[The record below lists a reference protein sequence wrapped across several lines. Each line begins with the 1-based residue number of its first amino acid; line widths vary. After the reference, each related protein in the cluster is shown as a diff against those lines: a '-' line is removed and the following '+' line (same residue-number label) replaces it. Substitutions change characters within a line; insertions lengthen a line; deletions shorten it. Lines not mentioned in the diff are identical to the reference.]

1 MWQKLK
7 VLISHGRVPLI
18 TAPSIAFLVS
28 VGSFFGVF
36 QLLEGTVRDEFFR
49 LRSLEA
55 PENAIVVV
63 TIDETDIAAVGD
75 WPITDA
81 VLAELLEKLRSLE
94 PRAIG
99 MDLYRNLPE
108 EPGHEELMAVFRS
121 TPNLIGIENIIGA
134 RVPPPP
140 ILKELGQVALA
151 NVMLDRDRKVRRG
164 LLSAQDSEDG
174 GQIKLTLATQL
185 ALMYLEAEGISL
197 EAIDP
202 EQQKLKLGR
211 AIFVPLKAGDAG
223 YREDDDLGG
232 YQILMNWRGTQ
243 PLFPTISMSE
253 VLDGIVEPEQ
263 VRDRIVLIGSIAD
276 STNDFFE
283 TPYDSLGF
291 AQINPMPGVV
301 VHANLASQII
311 RAALEGRPLL
321 QGSPRTW
328 EAVWIAIW
336 SGVGAILSWYLENT
350 GQNAGENTGKKR
362 RKLPGI
368 ATILGSVGSGGLLIG
383 GAYLAFLGGI
393 LLPVV
398 SPLSGFSLSA
408 IVTANLYK
416 QWKLEVANNRLA
428 AANQQLED
436 YSRNL
441 EVKVEERTAQLKSAK
456 EEAEAARAE
465 ADSANSAKS
474 EFLSNMSHELR
485 TPLNGILGYAQI
497 FQQDKSLNPKQQ
509 DGVNVI
515 YQCGTHLLN
524 LINDI
529 LDLSKI
535 EARKMELYPVE
546 LHLPTF
552 LQGVVEMCR
561 IKAEQKGIAFNYRE
575 ATLPNVIIADEKRLR
590 QVLINLL
597 GNAIKFTDSGS
608 VNLNVYLLN
617 KYESKEPRTYSE
629 QIEKKNTREEVNIS
643 QLPMIKIRFQVEDT
657 GVGMTSEQIAKI
669 FVPFEQVGEKKR
681 RSQGTGLGLSISQK
695 IAAMMGSTIQI
706 ASALGSGSTFWF
718 DADFAAIDSSQG
730 YKNQKNTDISAIA
743 GYSGKKRRILV
754 VDNQRENRDILRN
767 LLEIVGFVVVEAVN
781 GDRGLERVFKEKP
794 DLVVT
799 DLGMPELDGFEMV
812 RRLRAKPEF
821 QQLPIVASSARA
833 YQTDREKIAET
844 GCNDFLP
851 KPIVAEH
858 LLAMLETH
866 LGLEWIYKENELVP
880 TSSSSS
886 ESKVHSDL
894 EKIVPPPAP
903 ILEEIYEL
911 AAGGLF
917 FEIEKLLDQLEKI
930 SPKFIPFNNLILSF
944 ALEFEGEKIME
955 LLQAYMSDRSS

>member
-7 VLISHGRVPLI
+7 VLINHGRVPLI

-28 VGSFFGVF
+28 AGSFFGVF
-36 QLLEGTVRDEFFR
+36 QLLEGAVRDEFFR
-49 LRSLEA
+49 LRSLEE
-55 PENAIVVV
+55 PEDAIVVV

-108 EPGHEELMAVFRS
+108 EPGYEELIAVFRS
-121 TPNLIGIENIIGA
+121 TPNLIGIENILGA

-151 NVMLDRDRKVRRG
+151 NVIWDRDRKVRRG

-174 GQIKLTLATQL
+174 GRIKLTLPTQL
-185 ALMYLEAEGISL
+185 ALMYLEAEGITL

-223 YREDDDLGG
+223 YRENDDLGG
-232 YQILMNWRGTQ
+232 YQILMNWRGSQ
-243 PLFPTISMSE
+243 SLFPTISMTE
-253 VLDGIVEPEQ
+253 VLEGRVEPEQ

-311 RAALEGRPLL
+311 RAAMEGRPLL

-336 SGVGAILSWYLENT
+336 SGVGAILSWSLENT
-350 GQNAGENTGKKR
+350 GEKR
-362 RKLPGI
+362 GKLPGI
-368 ATILGSVGSGGLLIG
+368 RTMLGGFGSGGLLIG

-398 SPLSGFSLSA
+398 SPLAGFSLSA

-441 EVKVEERTAQLKSAK
+441 EVKVEERTAQLKKAK
-456 EEAEAARAE
+456 EEAETARAE

-497 FQQDKSLNPKQQ
+497 FQQEKSFNSKQQ

-535 EARKMELYPVE
+535 EARKMELYLGE
-546 LHLPTF
+546 IHLPTF

-561 IKAEQKGIAFNYRE
+561 IKAEQKGISFNYRE
-575 ATLPNVIIADEKRLR
+575 SAPLPNIIIADEKRLR

-597 GNAIKFTDSGS
+597 GNAIKFTDNGE
-608 VNLNVYLLN
+608 VNLKVDLLTQDQ
-617 KYESKEPRTYSE
+617 SKENRNYS
-629 QIEKKNTREEVNIS
+629 KEVNHQKNIEAFNNNS
-643 QLPMIKIRFQVEDT
+643 QLPTIKIRFQVEDT
-657 GVGMTSEQIAKI
+657 GVGMSSEQVAKI
-669 FVPFEQVGEKKR
+669 FTPFEQVGEKSR

-695 IAAMMGSTIQI
+695 IAAMMGSKIQI
-706 ASALGSGSTFWF
+706 ASELGNGSIFWF
-718 DADFAAIDSSQG
+718 DAEFPVLASSQG
-730 YKNQKNTDISAIA
+730 YKTNNTDIGAIA
-743 GYSGKKRRILV
+743 GYAGKKRKILV
-754 VDNQRENRDILRN
+754 VDNTRENRDILRN
-767 LLEIVGFVVVEAVN
+767 LLEVVGFVVVEAVN

-799 DLGMPELDGFEMV
+799 DLAMPELDGFEMV

-821 QQLPIVASSARA
+821 QKLPIVASSARA
-833 YQTDREKIAET
+833 YQTDREKIAEA

-858 LLAMLETH
+858 LLAMLQTH
-866 LGLEWIYKENELVP
+866 LGLEWIYEKNETVP
-880 TSSSSS
+880 ISSS
-886 ESKVHSDL
+886 ESEVDSSP
-894 EKIVPPPAP
+894 EEIVPPPAP
-903 ILEEIYEL
+903 ILNAIYEL

-917 FEIEKLLDQLEKI
+917 FEIEKILGNLEKV
-930 SPKFIPFNNLILSF
+930 SPEFIPFNKLILNWSM
-944 ALEFEGEKIME
+944 EFEGEKIME
-955 LLQAYMSDRSS
+955 SLQAYMSDRSV

>member
-28 VGSFFGVF
+28 AGSFFGVF
-36 QLLEGTVRDEFFR
+36 QLLEGAVRDEFFR
-49 LRSLEA
+49 LRSLEE
-55 PENAIVVV
+55 PEDAIVVV

-108 EPGHEELMAVFRS
+108 EPGHEELIAVFRS
-121 TPNLIGIENIIGA
+121 TPNLIGIENILGA

-140 ILKELGQVALA
+140 ILKDLGQVALA
-151 NVMLDRDRKVRRG
+151 NVILDRDRKVRRG
-164 LLSAQDSEDG
+164 LLSAKDSEDG
-174 GQIKLTLATQL
+174 GRIKLTLPTQL
-185 ALMYLEAEGISL
+185 ALMYLEAEGITL

-223 YREDDDLGG
+223 YRENDDLGG
-232 YQILMNWRGTQ
+232 YQILMNWRGSES
-243 PLFPTISMSE
+243 LFPTISMTE
-253 VLDGIVEPEQ
+253 VLEGRVKPEQ

-311 RAALEGRPLL
+311 RAAMEGRPLL

-336 SGVGAILSWYLENT
+336 SGVGAILSWCLENT
-350 GQNAGENTGKKR
+350 EEKR
-362 RKLPGI
+362 GKLPGI
-368 ATILGSVGSGGLLIG
+368 RTILGGVGSGGLLIG
-383 GAYLAFLGGI
+383 GAYIAFLGGI
-393 LLPVV
+393 LLPVI
-398 SPLSGFSLSA
+398 SPLAGFSLSA

-416 QWKLEVANNRLA
+416 QWKLEVANNSLA

-441 EVKVEERTAQLKSAK
+441 EVKVEERTAELKTAK

-497 FQQDKSLNPKQQ
+497 FQQDKSLNRKQQ

-535 EARKMELYPVE
+535 EARKMELYPTE
-546 LHLPTF
+546 IDLPTF

-561 IKAEQKGIAFNYRE
+561 IKAEQKDIAFNYRE
-575 ATLPNVIIADEKRLR
+575 SAPLPKIIIADEKRLR

-597 GNAIKFTDSGS
+597 GNAIKFTDNGE
-608 VNLNVYLLN
+608 VNLKVDFLN
-617 KYESKEPRTYSE
+617 KNRS
-629 QIEKKNTREEVNIS
+629 KKNKNSSKDLYNINNIGEFNNGQS
-643 QLPMIKIRFQVEDT
+643 PLVKIRFQVEDT
-657 GVGMTSEQIAKI
+657 GVGMTSEQVAKI
-669 FVPFEQVGEKKR
+669 FVPFEQVGDKNR
-681 RSQGTGLGLSISQK
+681 RSQGTGLGLSISHK
-695 IAAMMGSTIQI
+695 IAGMMGSKIQI
-706 ASALGSGSTFWF
+706 ASELGSGSTFWF
-718 DADFAAIDSSQG
+718 DAEFPAIDSSLQG
-730 YKNQKNTDISAIA
+730 YKNKNNTDIGAIA
-743 GYSGKKRRILV
+743 TYAGKKRKILV
-754 VDNQRENRDILRN
+754 VDNTRENRDILRN
-767 LLEIVGFVVVEAVN
+767 LLEVVGFVVVEAVN
-781 GDRGLERVFKEKP
+781 GDRGLERVLKEKP

-799 DLGMPELDGFEMV
+799 DLAMPELDGFEMV

-821 QQLPIVASSARA
+821 QKLPIVASSASA
-833 YQTDREKIAET
+833 YQRDREKIAEA

-858 LLAMLETH
+858 LLEILQTN
-866 LGLEWIYKENELVP
+866 LGLEWIYEKNETVP
-880 TSSSSS
+880 TFSS
-886 ESKVHSDL
+886 ESEVDSNP
-894 EKIVPPPAP
+894 EEIVAPPAP
-903 ILEEIYEL
+903 ILKEVYEL

-917 FEIEKLLDQLEKI
+917 FEIEEILGKLEKV
-930 SPKFIPFNNLILSF
+930 SPKFIPFNKLIVTL
-944 ALEFEGEKIME
+944 AVDFEGEKIME
-955 LLQAYMSDRSS
+955 LLQAYMSDRAS